1 MIVNKSKFHAQIKN
15 PEEDWVFV
23 GFFSNELKT
32 RSTRITIKKLHQLGV
47 SSDPKSVSHLP
58 TTTTTQKLD
67 GSSKIQRE
75 KGREEGEDKPKSKM
89 QERQFEHTI

>member
-15 PEEDWVFV
+15 PEEDWVLL
-23 GFFSNELKT
+23 GFSQT
-32 RSTRITIKKLHQLGV
+32 RSTRITIKKKLHQLGV